1 VTPAPAPRHFVV
13 MLSGGL
19 GSWMAGRRTVDK
31 VGAENVTLVFT
42 DVKGADDSPYTG
54 EDQDTY
60 RFLAEGAADLGAPL
74 VRLRDGRD
82 IWDVF
87 LEKGHLGN
95 SQLSHCSWEL
105 KTIPVRKW
113 LEANYDPATT
123 TVVVGMDWAEGHR
136 HAAVHFNYA
145 HSLAG
150 CVHPLNRKR
159 KAEKRPSVCSSL
171 FDGDGQLPGP
181 GCKNLL
187 STPWTVWMPLTE
199 RPLLG
204 KLQIAQEARLR
215 GLEPPRLY
223 RMGFPHANCI
233 TCVKGGQTHWE
244 RVYRVFPDHFAYAER
259 REQVFRASKPSRAD
273 AAVLRHRSGPRDG
286 KGMSLRE
293 YRELLQAGD
302 VGGLDLEFDFGGCGC
317 MTEGRPEALSAE

>member
-1 VTPAPAPRHFVV
+1 MNTAQVPQRYVV

-19 GSWMAGRRTVDK
+19 GSWMAGRRVVER
-31 VGAENVTLVFT
+31 VGVENVTLVFT
-42 DVKGADDSPYTG
+42 DVKGADNSPYTG
-54 EDQDTY
+54 EDEDTY
-60 RFLAEGAADLGAPL
+60 RFLAEAAEDIGAPL

-87 LEKGHLGN
+87 LEKGRLGN

-105 KTIPVRKW
+105 KTIPVRTW
-113 LEANYDPATT
+113 LDANFDPAST

-136 HAAVHFNYA
+136 HAAVHLNYA
-145 HSLAG
+145 HTLRG
-150 CVHPLNRKR
+150 CSHPLNRTR
-159 KAEKRPSVCSSL
+159 KQEKRSSVCASL
-171 FDGDGQLPGP
+171 FGDDGRLSGP

-187 STPWTVWMPLTE
+187 PVPWTVWMPLTE

-204 KLQIAQEARLR
+204 KLQLAAEARKR

-223 RMGFPHANCI
+223 RLGFPHANCI

-244 RVYRVFPDHFAYAER
+244 RVYRIFPDHYAYAEE
-259 REQVFRASKPSRAD
+259 REQAFRDSKPSRASS
-273 AAVLRHRSGPRDG
+273 AVLRHRSGSQE
-286 KGMSLRE
+286 KEGMSLRE

-317 MTEGRPEALSAE
+317 MTESRPV